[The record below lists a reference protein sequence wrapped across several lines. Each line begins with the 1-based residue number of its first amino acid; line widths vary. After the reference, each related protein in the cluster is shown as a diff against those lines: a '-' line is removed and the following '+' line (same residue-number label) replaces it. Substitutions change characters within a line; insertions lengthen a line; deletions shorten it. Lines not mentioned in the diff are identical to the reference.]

1 MRRRLELG
9 DNARMALETLRDH
22 KTRSFLTV
30 LGVVIGIIALI
41 GVASIMVGMDRQI
54 RDYLNDYG
62 ANSIF
67 VFKWNPGIHPSGRLS
82 PEERNRKV
90 LTVDDADAILQECPA
105 VKNVAA
111 QVFEHISNFGNQ
123 RLVSARYGHHE
134 GFNIQYSGATPAYEE
149 VYNARPYIG
158 RFFTESENE
167 HRSDVTVIGYDLA
180 DTFFAHEQPI
190 GKTIL
195 VD

>member
-22 KTRSFLTV
+22 KTRSLLTV

-62 ANSIF
+62 ANTVFI
-67 VFKWNPGIHPSGRLS
+67 FKWNPGIHPSGRLS

-90 LTVDDADAILQECPA
+90 LTVDDADAA
-105 VKNVAA
+105 VVGGAVEGAVAEWLA
-111 QVFEHISNFGNQ
+111 LLPQD
-123 RLVSARYGHHE
+123 
-134 GFNIQYSGATPAYEE
+134 ATRTAA
-149 VYNARPYIG
+149 V
-158 RFFTESENE
+158 
-167 HRSDVTVIGYDLA
+167 SDVASHPRIVTTLRFGDGAPVASRRSI
-180 DTFFAHEQPI
+180 FFDDYGPSRASAEA
-190 GKTIL
+190 
-195 VD
+195 